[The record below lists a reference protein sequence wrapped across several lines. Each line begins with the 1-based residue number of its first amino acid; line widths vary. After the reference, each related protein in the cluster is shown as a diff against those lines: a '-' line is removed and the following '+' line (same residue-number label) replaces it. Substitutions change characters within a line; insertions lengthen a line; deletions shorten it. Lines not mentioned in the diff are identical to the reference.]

1 VDILDVFTQPQAW
14 ISLLTLTALEIVL
27 GVDNLVF
34 VAVATQGLP
43 AGQQARAARLGLAL
57 AVVFRL
63 ALLSAM
69 FWLVHLNR
77 PLLTVYGQSL
87 SGRDIILVLGGLFLL
102 FKATEEIHE
111 EIDIDDEDEHTGK
124 PRSFWRA
131 IAMIALLDIVF
142 SIDSVLTAIGMADHL
157 EVMILAV
164 LIAVGIMIW
173 AAAPVSRF
181 VEQHPTVKMLALSFL
196 LLIGMTLLADGFG
209 YHIPKGFIYAA
220 ISFSLLVEGLNQWAG
235 RNRVRARRERIRASR
250 GPDARREPGG
260 DARREPRE
268 DARREPRE
276 ETRLE
281 PEEE

>member
-1 VDILDVFTQPQAW
+1 VNILEVFTQPQAW

-43 AGQQARAARLGLAL
+43 PDKQAKAARLGLAL

-69 FWLVHLNR
+69 FWLVHLNK
-77 PLLTVYGQSL
+77 PLISVYGYDL
-87 SGRDIILVLGGLFLL
+87 SGRDTILILGGLFLL
-102 FKATEEIHE
+102 YKATEEIHE
-111 EIDIDDEDEHTGK
+111 EIDVDDEDEHAGK

-131 IAMIALLDIVF
+131 IGMIALLDIVF

-157 EVMILAV
+157 EVMVAAV

-181 VEQHPTVKMLALSFL
+181 VEQHPTVKVLALSFL

-220 ISFSLLVEGLNQWAG
+220 ISFSLLVEGLNQWAR
-235 RNRVRARRERIRASR
+235 RNRVRARQQRIRSFR
-250 GPDARREPGG
+250 EPDQDARREP
-260 DARREPRE
+260 D
-268 DARREPRE
+268 
-276 ETRLE
+276 
-281 PEEE
+281 

>member
-1 VDILDVFTQPQAW
+1 LSGADLARAPGQCGNILVDILDVFTQPQAW

-69 FWLVHLNR
+69 FWLVHLNQ

-111 EIDIDDEDEHTGK
+111 EIDVDDEDEHTGK

-220 ISFSLLVEGLNQWAG
+220 ISFSLLVEGLNQWAR

-250 GPDARREPGG
+250 EPDRE
-260 DARREPRE
+260 
-268 DARREPRE
+268 
-276 ETRLE
+276 
-281 PEEE
+281 

>member
-1 VDILDVFTQPQAW
+1 VNILEVFTQPQAW

-43 AGQQARAARLGLAL
+43 PDKQAKAARLGLAL

-69 FWLVHLNR
+69 FWLVHLNK
-77 PLLTVYGQSL
+77 PLFTLYGYSL
-87 SGRDIILVLGGLFLL
+87 SGRDAILVLGGLFLL
-102 FKATEEIHE
+102 FKATEEIHD
-111 EIDIDDEDEHTGK
+111 EIDMDDEDAHGGK

-131 IAMIALLDIVF
+131 IGMIALLDIVF

-157 EVMILAV
+157 EVMVAAV

-220 ISFSLLVEGLNQWAG
+220 ISFSLLVECLNQWAR
-235 RNRVRARRERIRASR
+235 RNRVRARQQRIRALR
-250 GPDARREPGG
+250 GPDQE
-260 DARREPRE
+260 
-268 DARREPRE
+268 
-276 ETRLE
+276 
-281 PEEE
+281 